1 MHRVRNSQ
9 MGNCCKIVKSK
20 EGETLR
26 LAHTWGAM
34 VGAVMRAVNL
44 HKSDNH
50 SFRPFVQCGV
60 SLLWLIFLPPR
71 VFLSIHQSPSAKKA
85 TPPKYKRFRFNL
97 ERRITSPVCWA
108 MFTLYRI
115 VFAPTQKPYR
125 IGLLFTHKNRDFGQ
139 VFTLYQIAFR
149 AGTQSYLV

>member
-1 MHRVRNSQ
+1 

-34 VGAVMRAVNL
+34 VGAVMRAVIL

-71 VFLSIHQSPSAKKA
+71 VFFFNSP
-85 TPPKYKRFRFNL
+85 
-97 ERRITSPVCWA
+97 
-108 MFTLYRI
+108 
-115 VFAPTQKPYR
+115 
-125 IGLLFTHKNRDFGQ
+125 
-139 VFTLYQIAFR
+139 IAFHKKSNSSKIQKIPTPSGTPYHKSSMLGYVHTIPDSFCADRKTIPDR
-149 AGTQSYLV
+149 ASVHT

>member
-1 MHRVRNSQ
+1 
-9 MGNCCKIVKSK
+9 
-20 EGETLR
+20 
-26 LAHTWGAM
+26 M
-34 VGAVMRAVNL
+34 VGAVMRAVNP

-71 VFLSIHQSPSAKKA
+71 VFFLSTPLISIHQSPSKKKA

-97 ERRITSPVCWA
+97 ERRITSRVCWA

-125 IGLLFTHKNRDFGQ
+125 IGLLFTHDDGDFGQ